1 MNVKHKLN
9 ETNKTVN
16 LILLLKISIVLFF
29 HLWTKRGLSLD
40 GAHNLIRM
48 TAEESFYFL
57 ELSRQSVYFFQQ
69 LPAYLMIRYTNFSSL
84 ELLTVVFSFGLI
96 WIPILSLLGCFL
108 ILPDKKK
115 QLIFFPLLFFIIGLL
130 PALGVSVSAGLSV
143 AGYLWPV
150 VFMIYYSDLSKIS
163 RKFFFLL
170 TPLPLILSHEMMSYM
185 APFLIFLCVIR
196 LQFIEKT
203 KLNCYETKKKTIK
216 SINKQ
221 NKHLILIVISYLLF
235 ICFLAWF
242 FIFFPKPS
250 ELPNRS
256 EFFNSLLK
264 LEFFFKYN
272 EDKALIIYPAAVTAG
287 LILAFAYISLL
298 KKSRIKK
305 MIKKILY
312 VLLFVFGGL
321 SILTPF
327 NSFFPFFKLTGEE
340 ELRVWTAS
348 IALPLCLLLWY
359 LYEKQTLKIDKAFIK
374 AVLFA
379 GLALSLWR
387 IGSDYQF
394 YKTQKQ
400 ISKRLENCSGIIPY
414 DKKTAKRLSSLSGSL
429 YHISS
434 YSLLLQ
440 NKIQSIYSLEPKN
453 DIKLSKLAFNNKQ
466 ISSIYKKKKS
476 VCYFGEKSYAMCR
489 FFNLEKLN
497 ESRFFNLEQLIHNV
511 QYGGSGCQN
520 HAEEVKKRAK

>member
-1 MNVKHKLN
+1 MKYKLN
-9 ETNKTVN
+9 EITKTVN
-16 LILLLKISIVLFF
+16 LILLLKICIVLFF
-29 HLWTKRGLSLD
+29 HLWAKRGLSLD

-48 TAEESFYFL
+48 TVEESFYFL
-57 ELSRQSVYFFQQ
+57 ELSRQSSYFFQQ

-96 WIPILSLLGCFL
+96 WIPILSLSGCFL

-115 QLIFFPLLFFIIGLL
+115 QIIFFPLLFFILGLL
-130 PALGVSVSAGLSV
+130 PALGVSVSAGLSI
-143 AGYLWPV
+143 ASYLWPV
-150 VFMIYYSDLSKIS
+150 GFMIYYSDLSKIS

-170 TPLPLILSHEMMSYM
+170 TPLPLILSHELMSYT
-185 APFLIFLCVIR
+185 APFLIFLCIIR
-196 LQFIEKT
+196 LVAIEKT
-203 KLNCYETKKKTIK
+203 KLNCYETQNTTKYIK
-216 SINKQ
+216 STKTQ
-221 NKHLILIVISYLLF
+221 NKLLIFIVIGYLLS
-235 ICFLAWF
+235 ICFLSWF

-264 LEFFFKYN
+264 LEFFLKYS
-272 EDKALIIYPAAVTAG
+272 EDNTPIIYPATVTAG

-298 KKSRIKK
+298 KNSKIKK
-305 MIKKILY
+305 MIQKILY
-312 VLLFVFGGL
+312 VLLFLFGGL

-340 ELRVWTAS
+340 ELRVWTAL

-359 LYEKQTLKIDKAFIK
+359 LYEKQALKIDKAFIR
-374 AVLFA
+374 AVLFS

-414 DKKTAKRLSSLSGSL
+414 DKKLAKRLSSLSGSL

-434 YSLLLQ
+434 YSLLFQ
-440 NKIQSIYSLEPKN
+440 NKIQSIYSLDPKN
-453 DIKLSKLAFNNKQ
+453 DIKLSKLAFNDKLEPFF
-466 ISSIYKKKKS
+466 IEKKS
-476 VCYFGEKSYAMCR
+476 VCYFGKKEYAMCR

-497 ESRFFNLEQLIHNV
+497 ESRFFNLERLIHSV
-511 QYGGSGCQN
+511 QYGESGCQN
-520 HAEEVKKRAK
+520 HTERVKKRAK